1 MHRGLQRDYCAG
13 DQDDGDDVGDVDD
26 DDDDQLS

>member
-1 MHRGLQRDYCAG
+1 MHRGLQRDYCAD
-13 DQDDGDDVGDVDD
+13 DQDDGDHVGDVDG

>member
-13 DQDDGDDVGDVDD
+13 DQDDDDDVGDVDD